1 MRRAALLGFA
11 GFLAL
16 TSGAAAQLVPVS
28 TCHAALPCSIPYG
41 LRPADSVQNLANNAN
56 GGPGNTALSLG
67 LHDNMKL
74 QLIKPISDDPSEY
87 AARLFVKKNPQL
99 VKPTPAPTP
108 AAPAAAPRAN

>member
-1 MRRAALLGFA
+1 MKRAALVGLA
-11 GFLAL
+11 GFLAFAAR
-16 TSGAAAQLVPVS
+16 AAAQLVPVS

-56 GGPGNTALSLG
+56 GGPGNTALTLG
-67 LHDNMKL
+67 LHDNMKI

-87 AARLFVKKNPQL
+87 AARLFVRKNPQL

-108 AAPAAAPRAN
+108 AAAPTAH

>member
-1 MRRAALLGFA
+1 MRRAALAGLA

-16 TSGAAAQLVPVS
+16 TASATAQLVPIS

-41 LRPADSVQNLANNAN
+41 LRPADSVQNLANAN

-67 LHDNMKL
+67 LHDNMKI

-87 AARLFVKKNPQL
+87 AARLFVKKNPRL

-108 AAPAAAPRAN
+108 APAPGKN

>member
-1 MRRAALLGFA
+1 MKRAALAGLA
-11 GFLAL
+11 GFLVL

-41 LRPADSVQNLANNAN
+41 LRPADSVQNLGNAN

-67 LHDNMKL
+67 LHDNMKI

-87 AARLFVKKNPQL
+87 AARLFVRKNPQL

-108 AAPAAAPRAN
+108 AAAPAAH